1 MTSTSTEPVA
11 PAELRIVQR
20 ATLIGF
26 IATVLWSCYGALVFA
41 TDATP
46 PFLAM
51 AIFFTAGAITLLGR
65 RIVLGQ
71 GVVDLLR
78 MPLST
83 LALGFFGL
91 WGNNALYVFAFTSGA
106 NPVSVNIVAFS
117 WPLMMVA
124 IVLLLGLAR
133 GTWWDAVAMVLGFAG
148 FVAIAWDGDAFA
160 FHPGVLMA
168 LAGALLWAI
177 YSSLRRLVPVG
188 VPDAMTAFLILS
200 ALVSWGFHLAL
211 GEPFETSTDDALA
224 LAIVGILPVGLANLM
239 WDYGARLGDPVLLAG
254 LCFVEPVLS
263 SALIAYV
270 HGVPIRL
277 TDMAGMLLVL
287 IGIGCS
293 MVSERIRRRRRDA
306 RSPPGRT

>member
-1 MTSTSTEPVA
+1 MTSTEPAA
-11 PAELRIVQR
+11 PMESSVVQR

-26 IATVLWSCYGALVFA
+26 IATVLWSCYGALVVA

-65 RIVLGQ
+65 RIMRGQ

-117 WPLMMVA
+117 WPLMMVG
-124 IVLLLGLAR
+124 IVLVLGLAR
-133 GTWWDAVAMVLGFAG
+133 GTWWDALAMLLGFAG
-148 FVAIAWDGDAFA
+148 FVAIAWDGNAFA

-168 LAGALLWAI
+168 LAGAVLWAM

-188 VPDAMTAFLILS
+188 APDAMTAFLIVS
-200 ALVSWGFHLAL
+200 ALASWGCHLAL
-211 GEPFETSTDDALA
+211 GERFETSTDDVLA
-224 LAIVGILPVGLANLM
+224 LAVVGILPVGLANLM

-254 LCFVEPVLS
+254 LSFVEPVLS
-263 SALIAYV
+263 SAIIAYV
-270 HGVPIRL
+270 HGVPIRI

-287 IGIGCS
+287 AGIGCS
-293 MVSERIRRRRRDA
+293 MASERIRRHRRRADL
-306 RSPPGRT
+306 SPGRT